1 MAATTLRKKES
12 VGLYGATA
20 SQTKEEKKTGRPL
33 QDFRPLND
41 RIAIERD
48 PPERTIGSIVI
59 PDTAQQKLARGT
71 VVAVGPGA
79 RDETGARLPM
89 DVELGDRILFGKYAG
104 DEVKIEDREVTIIRQ
119 SDVIGLIGK

>member
-1 MAATTLRKKES
+1 MTATLSRKNKKE
-12 VGLYGATA
+12 
-20 SQTKEEKKTGRPL
+20 KETGRPL
-33 QDFRPLND
+33 EDFRPLND

-79 RDETGARLPM
+79 KDEDGARLPM
-89 DVELGDRILFGKYAG
+89 DVGLGDRILFGKYAG
-104 DEVKIEDREVTIIRQ
+104 DDVKIEDREVTIIREC
-119 SDVIGLIGK
+119 DVIGVIA

>member
-1 MAATTLRKKES
+1 MAKRKPLPSTAASLPLS
-12 VGLYGATA
+12 V
-20 SQTKEEKKTGRPL
+20 SPSRPL

-48 PPERTIGSIVI
+48 PPERMIGSIVI

-79 RDETGARLPM
+79 KDEDGERKPM
-89 DVELGDRILFGKYAG
+89 DVKLGDRILFGKYAG
-104 DEVKIEDREVTIIRQ
+104 DDVKIEDRDVTIIREC
-119 SDVIGLIGK
+119 DVIGEILK